1 MISFVRGIL
10 RDIGENFI
18 VLESGGIGYMI
29 YVPATVLPALPA
41 MGEEALIY
49 THFSVKEDGQSL
61 YGFLQKGDREMFRR
75 LLGVNGVGPKGALGI
90 LSVLKPDD
98 LRVAIISGDA
108 KAISRAPGIGAK
120 TAQRVILDLKDKVE
134 MPDFAGVGLDTGT
147 LFEVEVAQASGGAF
161 GEALNALTA
170 LGYTRSEALSALRR
184 VRNSGMGEDAGT
196 EAILKQALRNF

>member
-134 MPDFAGVGLDTGT
+134 MPDFAGGGLDTGA
-147 LFEVEVAQASGGAF
+147 LFEGDAAQASGGAF